1 MLNLVTRSIKSAAIA
16 AICIAIVGC
25 GSTKKQVPI
34 SVLSDPLGAY
44 AMIQVEYKKQDNS
57 DWIFL
62 GPTPVQLNRTIKLD
76 GATRI
81 SLRVIK
87 DGFYEQ
93 TKSWEAKKFLR
104 EYKKNNNKVIWSP
117 SLVQN

>member
-1 MLNLVTRSIKSAAIA
+1 MNTSSKVLFRSLTIIT
-16 AICIAIVGC
+16 ICLALLAC
-25 GSTKKQVPI
+25 GSNKRQVPI

-44 AMIQVEYKKQDNS
+44 AMIKVEYSKQDNS

-62 GPTPVQLNRTIKLD
+62 GPTPVTLNRTIKFD
-76 GATRI
+76 GATRVSI
-81 SLRVIK
+81 KVIK
-87 DGFYEQ
+87 EGFFEQ

-104 EYKKNNNKVIWSP
+104 EYKNKNKVIWTP

>member
-1 MLNLVTRSIKSAAIA
+1 MLDLFKRSFKSTIII
-16 AICIAIVGC
+16 AICIAVVGC

-44 AMIQVEYKKQDNS
+44 ALIQVEYKKQDNS
-57 DWIFL
+57 DWVFL
-62 GPTPVQLNRTIKLD
+62 GPTPVTLNRTIKLE

-81 SLRVIK
+81 SIRVIK
-87 DGFYEQ
+87 DGFYDQ

-104 EYKKNNNKVIWSP
+104 EYKNNNKVIWSP

>member
-1 MLNLVTRSIKSAAIA
+1 MLDILKKTIKNTALA
-16 AICIAIVGC
+16 AICVAIVGC
-25 GSTKKQVPI
+25 GSSKRQVPI

-44 AMIQVEYKKQDNS
+44 ALIQVEYKEQDNS

-62 GPTPVQLNRTIKLD
+62 GPTPVTLNRTIKFE
-76 GATRI
+76 GATRVSI
-81 SLRVIK
+81 RVLK
-87 DGFYEQ
+87 EGFFEQ

-104 EYKKNNNKVIWSP
+104 EYKDKNKVIWSP

>member
-1 MLNLVTRSIKSAAIA
+1 MLDLLNKTIKGVAII
-16 AICIAIVGC
+16 AISIAIVGC
-25 GSTKKQVPI
+25 GSNKRQVPI

-44 AMIQVEYKKQDNS
+44 ALIQVEYKKQDNS

-62 GPTPVQLNRTIKLD
+62 GPTPVTLNRTIKFE
-76 GATRI
+76 GATRVSI
-81 SLRVIK
+81 RVIK
-87 DGFYEQ
+87 DGFFDQ

-104 EYKKNNNKVIWSP
+104 EFRDQNKVIWSP